1 MKLYEG
7 MFLLDNQ
14 AVREDWAKAKAAVTD
29 TLQKHGAKVLSAR
42 HWDERKLAYSI
53 KGKTRGTYVLTY
65 FECGSEVANGM
76 RRDLEL
82 DERILRYLLLK
93 VEALPEG
100 ELEKSQAEGT
110 AEFAL
115 PTPPVEEAL
124 TAERAVFGELAD
136 RPVVDRSRSRRG
148 EPESN
153 DGDNAEESGDS
164 NETTDDAEATAA
176 GEGA

>member
-14 AVREDWAKAKAAVTD
+14 VVREDWPKAKAAVTD
-29 TLQKHGAKVLSAR
+29 TLQKHGAKILSAR
-42 HWDERKLAYSI
+42 HWDERKLAYPI
-53 KGKTRGTYVLTY
+53 KGKTRGTYVLAY
-65 FECGSEVANGM
+65 FECGSEVSNGM

-82 DERILRYLLLK
+82 DERVLRYLM
-93 VEALPEG
+93 VRTDEIPEG

-136 RPVVDRSRSRRG
+136 RPVVDRSRSRRNDVDSG
-148 EPESN
+148 DN
-153 DGDNAEESGDS
+153 DGGDDS
-164 NETTDDAEATAA
+164 ADSTDETDAPAS